1 MTERD
6 TWIHLLAGG
15 VGGTTGA
22 IVTCPLEVVKTRLQS
37 SNSGFET
44 KLRPGSGPREA
55 EPAGSRAK
63 PGLTSSGAGKVSH
76 VVYRPVLGSQYT
88 YSPTLLHTHW
98 GHFGSSCT
106 PILYSTQSQPCRPLQ
121 SKLSAF
127 GDRTSA
133 KVHTGSAV
141 QTIPRPATQSM
152 GVWACLKHIWL
163 NEGPRGLYRGLGPN
177 LVGVAPSRA
186 IYFWSYSTTKR
197 QLNSSLPRQNRDT
210 PFVHV
215 LSAASAGFVSSCL
228 TNPIWL
234 VKTRLQL
241 DRSHSSLPMV
251 VRRIYKEGG
260 PTGFWKGLTASWWG
274 ISETVIHFVIYEF
287 LKKCLA
293 EHQQKKKDSDKSLLD
308 FVGFM
313 ACGATSK
320 TCATCVAY
328 PHEVARTRMR
338 ESGSKY
344 RSFWQTLRVVGMEEG
359 RVGLYKGLATQL
371 VRQIPNTAIMMATYE
386 LTVYALRRY
395 LYHQ

>member
-1 MTERD
+1 MSERD
-6 TWIHLLAGG
+6 TWIHLVAGG

-37 SNSGFET
+37 SNSGFDT
-44 KLRPGSGPREA
+44 KLKIGQPVVKEIDAQIGKA
-55 EPAGSRAK
+55 NK
-63 PGLTSSGAGKVSH
+63 PCLAGKVSH
-76 VVYRPVLGSQYT
+76 VVYRPALGSQY
-88 YSPTLLHTHW
+88 SWSVQLLNSNW
-98 GHFGSSCT
+98 GHFGSST

-127 GDRTSA
+127 ADRTSA
-133 KVHTGSAV
+133 KIHTGSSNV
-141 QTIPRPATQSM
+141 QVFSQAQHPRAAM
-152 GVWACLKHIWL
+152 GVWACLMHIWK
-163 NEGPRGLYRGLGPN
+163 NEGMKGLYRGLGPN

-186 IYFWSYSTTKR
+186 IYFWSYSTTKKS
-197 QLNSSLPRQNRDT
+197 LNSSLPRVNRDT

-215 LSAASAGFVSSCL
+215 LSAASAGFISSCA

-234 VKTRLQL
+234 IKTRLQL
-241 DRSHSSLPMV
+241 DRSQSNLTSV
-251 VRRIYKEGG
+251 IRRIHAEGG
-260 PTGFWKGLTASWWG
+260 VKSFWKGLTASWWG

-293 EHQQKKKDSDKSLLD
+293 ERQNKKKDAEKNILD

-338 ESGSKY
+338 EAGVKY
-344 RSFWQTLRVVGMEEG
+344 RSFWQTLRVVHKEEG
-359 RVGLYKGLATQL
+359 RRGLYRGLGTQL

-386 LTVYALRRY
+386 LTVYALRQY
-395 LYHQ
+395 LYLQ

>member
-1 MTERD
+1 MWCR
-6 TWIHLLAGG
+6 

-152 GVWACLKHIWL
+152 GVWACLK
-163 NEGPRGLYRGLGPN
+163 
-177 LVGVAPSRA
+177 
-186 IYFWSYSTTKR
+186 
-197 QLNSSLPRQNRDT
+197 
-210 PFVHV
+210 
-215 LSAASAGFVSSCL
+215 
-228 TNPIWL
+228 
-234 VKTRLQL
+234 
-241 DRSHSSLPMV
+241 
-251 VRRIYKEGG
+251 
-260 PTGFWKGLTASWWG
+260 
-274 ISETVIHFVIYEF
+274 
-287 LKKCLA
+287 
-293 EHQQKKKDSDKSLLD
+293 
-308 FVGFM
+308 
-313 ACGATSK
+313 
-320 TCATCVAY
+320 
-328 PHEVARTRMR
+328 
-338 ESGSKY
+338 
-344 RSFWQTLRVVGMEEG
+344 
-359 RVGLYKGLATQL
+359 
-371 VRQIPNTAIMMATYE
+371 
-386 LTVYALRRY
+386 
-395 LYHQ
+395 